1 MKIDKSLLT
10 GSTGMLILRLLE
22 EKEMYGYE
30 MIDALEKRSDNTFT
44 LKAGTLY
51 PLLHSLERSGYVDSR
66 EAESE
71 NGRVRKYYSITESGR
86 KILSEKRAEWES
98 FSGAVNKVLRGAPA
112 GSPLVNFFGEDKIRR
127 GSKPDFELL

>member
-30 MIDALEKRSDNTFT
+30 MIDTLEKRSDNTFT

-66 EAESE
+66 EAEAE
-71 NGRVRKYYSITESGR
+71 NGRMRKYYSITESGR
-86 KILSEKRAEWES
+86 KILSEKRAEWEV
-98 FSGAVNKVLRGAPA
+98 FSGAVNKVLREGGA
-112 GSPLVNFFGEDKIRR
+112 V
-127 GSKPDFELL
+127 